1 MTTRRTSLLT
11 ALVIAPLALVAAT
24 GWAGDGDKKRKD
36 KDHDAA
42 REALRRGEILPLI
55 RILEIMGREQPGDIL
70 EIELEDDPVSYEVKV
85 LAPDGR
91 VRKLVLDART
101 GAVLKRKG
109 G

>member
-1 MTTRRTSLLT
+1 MTTHRR
-11 ALVIAPLALVAAT
+11 ALIATLITAPLVLAAAT
-24 GWAGDGDKKRKD
+24 GWAGDDKKRKD

-55 RILEIMGREQPGDIL
+55 RILEIVGREQPGDIL

-109 G
+109 D